1 MSDEKRSFS
10 VVYENKKHFF
20 KGTTPLSVSKKVITK
35 LCKLYKKKEVK
46 FELNE
51 TTKDSK
57 KKKYGPYIGHIEDLK
72 AKVCLVGGKG
82 KGRPRGTPIHNLNLH
97 HMEKKAKLRIKR
109 SKSNESK
116 LQDLYKSLYL
126 GHHTHTNIYKEAV
139 KGRIR
144 MLEFKIKQ
152 KEQKQKE
159 QEQEQL
165 DQYINQPAFTE
176 HGYRSS
182 NKKPRQND
190 SRLKYSH
197 NNNKY
202 QPNNENNKNN
212 ENNENNGNNNEN
224 DEKNNRKEKLMSQKK
239 TLEAQIKELEKQRN
253 EELLKNKNNSH
264 KLSDIRFNLENTI
277 SELFITKCNIELIK
291 SDKEIKIKRKEIKK
305 IKKYIGKNETK
316 KEEVKKIM
324 DQLDNILFDLEN
336 EKILKII

>member
-10 VVYENKKHFF
+10 VVYENKKHVF

-182 NKKPRQND
+182 NKKPGKND
-190 SRLKYSH
+190 SRLKYSYRKKYLH
-197 NNNKY
+197 NND
-202 QPNNENNKNN
+202 NNENNKNN
-212 ENNENNGNNNEN
+212 ENNENNENNGNNTSGNMLKSNTRGNINESNTRGNINENNNNEN
-224 DEKNNRKEKLMSQKK
+224 NDKAGQTPWNPGKSNGLKKQRRIEQESNRQEFREKLKKKWKEFIKKPINSLSEKNLQLVKTYESEFRFTPEEEKKYW
-239 TLEAQIKELEKQRN
+239 
-253 EELLKNKNNSH
+253 
-264 KLSDIRFNLENTI
+264 
-277 SELFITKCNIELIK
+277 LFI
-291 SDKEIKIKRKEIKK
+291 
-305 IKKYIGKNETK
+305 
-316 KEEVKKIM
+316 
-324 DQLDNILFDLEN
+324 Q
-336 EKILKII
+336 